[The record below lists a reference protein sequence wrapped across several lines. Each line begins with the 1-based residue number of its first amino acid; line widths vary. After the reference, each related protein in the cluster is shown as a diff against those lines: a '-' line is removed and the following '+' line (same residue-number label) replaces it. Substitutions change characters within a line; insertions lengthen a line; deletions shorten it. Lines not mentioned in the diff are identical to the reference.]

1 MGVKEFITSSRRLMS
16 AVTRPRRKEAWI
28 MIRVSLI
35 GVAAVGAIGF
45 MVQVLFM
52 IVGLSPK

>member
-1 MGVKEFITSSRRLMS
+1 MGIKEFIVSSRRLMN

-28 MIRVSLI
+28 MIRISLI
-35 GVAAVGAIGF
+35 GVAAIGAIGF
-45 MVQVLFM
+45 MVQVLFL